1 MKKLRFILEYFLLSS
16 IGYIVRLLPR
26 KAVVFLGA
34 RSGDF
39 IFYCVPI
46 RKKLTISQLTEAFP
60 EKNRN
65 EIYRIARDVY
75 RNLATNS
82 IEHLCLAGMTKD
94 KLLKIVNLVNV
105 ELLEKAVAQNKG
117 VIHVGGHFGNWEYMG
132 SAVSL
137 LGYPVSY
144 VVADI
149 ANPYIDKM
157 VNDHR
162 RGTGINVVTK
172 DVAVR
177 GTLQALKKGGSMAM
191 LMDQDAGRNGIFLD
205 FFNKQC
211 STVRGPALFAL
222 KTGAPILFVV
232 NIRQKDGTFKAIFEE
247 IQVDYEKGQS
257 EENIHTVMQSCTAV
271 LESYIRKYPGHW
283 FWMHRRWKTRP
294 ADLENGRPKVG

>member
-1 MKKLRFILEYFLLSS
+1 MKKIRFLLEYFVLAS
-16 IGYIVRLLPR
+16 IGIIIRRLPR
-26 KAVVFLGA
+26 KAIVFFGA
-34 RSGDF
+34 RAGDF
-39 IFYCVPI
+39 IYYCAPI
-46 RKKLTISQLTEAFP
+46 RKKLTIGQLAEAFP
-60 EKNRN
+60 EKDPQ
-65 EIYRIARDVY
+65 EIKAIAREVY

-82 IEHLCLAGMTKD
+82 IEHLCLSGISKD
-94 KLLKIVNLVNV
+94 ELLKVVDLVNMDI
-105 ELLEKAVAQNKG
+105 LDKALAQNKG
-117 VIHVGGHFGNWEYMG
+117 IIYVGGHFGNWEYMG

-157 VNDHR
+157 VNNHR
-162 RGTGINVVTK
+162 KETGVTILTK

-177 GTLQALKKGGSMAM
+177 GTLKTLKNKGTMAM

-222 KTGAPILFVV
+222 KTGAPVLFVA
-232 NIRQKDGTFKAIFEE
+232 NIRQQDGTIKAVFEE
-247 IQVDYEKGQS
+247 IDIDYEKGQT
-257 EENIHTVMQSCTAV
+257 EENIKNIMQSCTSK

-283 FWMHRRWKTRP
+283 FWMHRRWKTQP
-294 ADLENGRPKVG
+294 VDLDSKQNQ